1 MHQEF
6 LILSLPDSVKNV
18 LNCSCRCKGEVVM
31 GTDDFQ
37 PSVSVVVPVRNGEA
51 TIGRLLESLLEVD
64 YDRGKIEV
72 IVVDGDSTDRTRDI
86 VAKYPVKLLIEE
98 GQGLN
103 AARNT
108 GIRNSGCKI
117 IAFTDSDCLVPS
129 NWIRKIVENFRD
141 PQVGCVGGNVKGY
154 GADLL
159 SRYADNSF
167 IHVMR
172 SFKERVVLDMIKLF
186 FNYPAGCNMA
196 FRRSF
201 IEEVGYFNEALMYG
215 ADDIEL
221 VERVGRAGGR
231 IVLDPEVLI
240 LHRHRSTLSEL
251 LKQTFNWGRGG
262 MLLLKKQRSLVFSTW
277 HLVNLLGFLAGLSM
291 VGALIFLALTT
302 GLMVFS
308 LALLGI
314 VLVPSLVS
322 MLFYASKAPK
332 KRVLESAFIYPFID
346 FLRVFAFSVGE
357 VYQLFKKEIS

>member
-1 MHQEF
+1 M
-6 LILSLPDSVKNV
+6 SAN
-18 LNCSCRCKGEVVM
+18 
-31 GTDDFQ
+31 DFQ
-37 PSVSVVVPVRNGEA
+37 LAVSVVVPVRNGEA
-51 TIGRLLESLLEVD
+51 TIGRLLDSLLELD
-64 YDRGKIEV
+64 YDRGKVEV
-72 IVVDGDSTDRTRDI
+72 IVVDGNSTDKTRDI
-86 VAKYPVKLLIEE
+86 VTKYPVKLLTEE
-98 GQGLN
+98 GRGLN

-108 GIRNSGCKI
+108 GVKNSGGDV

-129 NWIRKIVENFRD
+129 NWIRKIVENFRN

-154 GADLL
+154 DDDLL
-159 SRYADNSF
+159 SRYADNSLM
-167 IHVMR
+167 HVMR

-221 VERVGRAGGR
+221 VERVGRAGGK

-240 LHRHRSTLSEL
+240 LHKHRSTLREL

-277 HLVNLLGFLAGLSM
+277 HLVNLLGFLAGLSII
-291 VGALIFLALTT
+291 GALIFLALTT

-308 LALLGI
+308 LTLLGI
-314 VLVPSLVS
+314 VLTPSLASV
-322 MLFYASKAPK
+322 LFYASKAPK
-332 KRVLESAFIYPFID
+332 NRALESALIYPFID
-346 FLRVFAFSVGE
+346 FLRVFAFCIGE
-357 VYQLFKKEIS
+357 VYQLFKREIS